1 LRRNDRREDD
11 RKALRGKLR
20 VIERRV
26 RDIRDKVADGSWRP
40 DVVTEIAAIQWHLD
54 EVALGLVQDQAQ
66 ACGIQGPELVQ
77 ALGRLMRPDYAE

>member
-1 LRRNDRREDD
+1 LKRNGQREDA

-26 RDIRDKVADGSWRP
+26 GDIRDKVADASWRP
-40 DVVTEIAAIQWHLD
+40 DVVTEIAAIQWDLD
-54 EVALGLVQDQAQ
+54 EVALGLVQDHAQ
-66 ACGIQGPELVQ
+66 ACGIQGAELVQ